1 MASIIT
7 LRESFS
13 RDMKNNASMSNFL
26 SRSLTRNNVL
36 KSSYRDS
43 KLTVEGAYSGALG
56 VVKSG
61 RRPPL
66 HSHVSPNAEKSS
78 QKHSSGI
85 NNIMML
91 PRIWSAKAKLMKAL
105 EGTDRGVNNTA
116 EQKANVRA
124 AVLQMKQVG
133 LGSTTTN
140 EATLDGTWRLLYTT
154 ELETQY
160 VLHRGLPGPFGKPIC
175 GMTGEAYQVIDMKK
189 GLLINAIEFPET
201 RSLFSADAW
210 IKGMDDQT
218 MNFGFKGAML
228 RGPGYMLPVP
238 GYGAGWFRNVYA
250 DGKIRVVM
258 DCRDNIIVC
267 EQSKKKW
274 GSLSDR
280 ISTGENV

>member
-105 EGTDRGVNNTA
+105 EGCVSFVVFRTVI
-116 EQKANVRA
+116 
-124 AVLQMKQVG
+124 VL
-133 LGSTTTN
+133 L
-140 EATLDGTWRLLYTT
+140 A
-154 ELETQY
+154 
-160 VLHRGLPGPFGKPIC
+160 C
-175 GMTGEAYQVIDMKK
+175 
-189 GLLINAIEFPET
+189 
-201 RSLFSADAW
+201 
-210 IKGMDDQT
+210 
-218 MNFGFKGAML
+218 
-228 RGPGYMLPVP
+228 
-238 GYGAGWFRNVYA
+238 
-250 DGKIRVVM
+250 
-258 DCRDNIIVC
+258 C
-267 EQSKKKW
+267 
-274 GSLSDR
+274 
-280 ISTGENV
+280 